1 MKHPKIRRM
10 VIATLWLLAAF
21 GTWAT
26 AAETGGVT
34 APEIA
39 RTPNGT
45 YNVRTANYQVA
56 IDRDGMLQHLC
67 LLDDRGNT
75 KTPLVELFEVSK
87 ASFRANGLVS
97 TQVTSMNQTA
107 KDQIEIVISGEQQ
120 DPKAPKDAPTTSLPE
135 ALKVYYTF
143 GDSEIRIRLVNKT
156 AIWFNFTLSNA
167 AQIAQN
173 IDYNVEVPLPNTY
186 GSMGGPV
193 RSMRVTY
200 SDGAELLFRWQ
211 GPGNPINTSEDGGL
225 SGYHWG
231 MRGFTPNSEYN
242 ITYRIIPPGRPGMIV
257 LAPPQFTLNTSAP
270 CNIFFDEDEKRLSVS
285 LERKD
290 YQRLLDSLGDRKMN
304 NLRLEYR
311 VIDHAGN
318 EMGKGTVPLD
328 FLKDADPDGKIVKE
342 VVVHPPKRGYFE
354 AEFRVTDDQKVIRPV
369 WMKRSFSVVEALR
382 PVEEERARMSPKF
395 DGWQRNEF
403 VGLGL
408 VRENLGFDIC
418 PERGKMDF
426 EKGNYDERFKRA
438 KEMSEATGVNCF
450 WMFFGYTWPEWVKT
464 PKDAY
469 EVYAAT
475 LQRYKDYNKYWE
487 TTNEPN
493 IYLKSQEYLEMY
505 LKPLKLAA
513 EKVDPDA
520 KIIAPSMVGYG
531 LDFIEEIYKLGA
543 KDYFD
548 IMSVHP
554 YHGTPYDI
562 QFLEWHGKL
571 RALMAKYGDEEKPIW
586 FTECGFGWWDL
597 ASQVYNARHN
607 VRRILIQGQYGIPKE
622 HDMYYFTSDMGYHK
636 FFVMEN
642 DGTMLPQAVALRARR
657 VRLDGT
663 TYDRHFGFGI
673 RFAHASIY
681 KAKDRQVVVL
691 WTYDNHRTLELKT
704 DAQKAEAFDMWGNP
718 FPVEVRDGKMAVP
731 VSGEPTYV
739 ILPPNAAVEPVSTWP
754 GKNVADLTLGA
765 EATASSGATPAGLA
779 LDGIW
784 FGGGWTDATRET
796 FPDWLEVSLPIPAMI
811 ERVHLY
817 MAAGSLGG
825 CITDMNVFASVDDKY
840 VKVAEVRNNTDAT
853 LDLQIKPVMT
863 QKVKLEILAGQQNTT
878 IYEVELFAAESGE
891 EATQRSNYALAEN
904 GATASASSVWRM
916 EAEVPEEDPNAPA
929 GTQQIKTVAEY
940 LAEQAIDGKFSPN
953 TWQEYT
959 RTVWIDGTPKE
970 FPDWLQVNFAGKKTI
985 TAVIVFVNNYHRW
998 KAFETGVSDCDLQVW
1013 DGADWKT
1020 VGSVEGNKKGII
1032 SYVLK
1037 EPVQTEKMRLMIK
1050 DSNDHLH
1057 SAVMEVQAWGPT
1069 K

>member
-1 MKHPKIRRM
+1 MKHPKIRRV

-21 GTWAT
+21 GTWAA

-45 YNVRTANYQVA
+45 YNVRTANYQVD
-56 IDRDGMLQHLC
+56 IDGDGMLRHLC
-67 LLDDRGNT
+67 LLDDRGNA

-107 KDQIEIVISGEQQ
+107 KDQIEIVISGEQK
-120 DPKAPKDAPTTSLPE
+120 DPKAPEDAPTTPLPE

-225 SGYHWG
+225 SGYYWG

-270 CNIFFDEDEKRLSVS
+270 CNIFFDDDEKRLSVS

-318 EMGKGTVPLD
+318 EMDKGTVPLD
-328 FLKDADPDGKIVKE
+328 FLKDADPDGKIVKD
-342 VVVHPPKRGYFE
+342 VVVHPQKRGYFE

-408 VRENLGFDIC
+408 VRQNLGFDIC

-450 WMFFGYTWPEWVKT
+450 WMFFSHTWPEWVKT

-469 EVYAAT
+469 EVYAAA

-531 LDFIEEIYKLGA
+531 LDFIEEIY
-543 KDYFD
+543 
-548 IMSVHP
+548 
-554 YHGTPYDI
+554 
-562 QFLEWHGKL
+562 
-571 RALMAKYGDEEKPIW
+571 
-586 FTECGFGWWDL
+586 
-597 ASQVYNARHN
+597 
-607 VRRILIQGQYGIPKE
+607 
-622 HDMYYFTSDMGYHK
+622 
-636 FFVMEN
+636 
-642 DGTMLPQAVALRARR
+642 VALRARR

-663 TYDRHFGFGI
+663 TYDRQFGFGI

-681 KAKDRQVVVL
+681 MAKDRQVVVL

-718 FPVEVRDGKMAVP
+718 FPVEVRDGKIAVP

-739 ILPPNAAVEPVSTWP
+739 ILPPNAAVEPVSVWP

-765 EATASSGATPAGLA
+765 EATASSGTTPAGLA

-796 FPDWLEVSLPIPAMI
+796 YPDWLEVSLPIPAMI
-811 ERVHLY
+811 ERIHLY

-825 CITDMNVFASVDDKY
+825 CIKDMNAFAFVDDKY

-853 LDLQIKPVMT
+853 LDLQLKPVMT

-878 IYEVELFAAESGE
+878 IYEVELFAAKSDE
-891 EATQRSNYALAEN
+891 EATRRTNYALAEN
-904 GATASASSVWRM
+904 GATASASSAWRM
-916 EAEVPEEDPNAPA
+916 EVEVPEEDPNAPA
-929 GTQQIKTVAEY
+929 GAQRVKKVTEY

-970 FPDWLQVNFAGKKTI
+970 FPDWLQVDFAGKKTI
-985 TAVIVFVNNYHRW
+985 TAVIVFVNNYHLW
-998 KAFETGVSDCDLQVW
+998 KAFETGISDCDLQVW

-1020 VGSVEGNKKGII
+1020 VGSVAGNKKGVI

-1050 DSNDHLH
+1050 DSNDHVH